1 MTRELAH
8 GNKVVLS
15 IEEVLDWSMRKLETL
30 NKALYVMKGA
40 DDRENRGQRNDI
52 IDSLHYLKQR
62 VCEIEKKAM

>member
-1 MTRELAH
+1 M
-8 GNKVVLS
+8 VLS

>member
-1 MTRELAH
+1 M
-8 GNKVVLS
+8 VLTL
-15 IEEVLDWSMRKLETL
+15 EEVRDWSMRKLETL